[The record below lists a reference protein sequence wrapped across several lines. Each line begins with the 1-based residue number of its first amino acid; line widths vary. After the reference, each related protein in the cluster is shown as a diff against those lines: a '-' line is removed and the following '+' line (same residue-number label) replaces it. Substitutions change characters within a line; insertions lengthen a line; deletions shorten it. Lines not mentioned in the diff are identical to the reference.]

1 MPEYLTVSDFLAND
15 SLLSKKIASLRDGVD
30 AVQAQVGGIASTLK
44 NYISET
50 DLYRIETNKQL
61 SDIRSELTA
70 VKQVMERGFA
80 LVFAQ
85 LGIQP

>member
-1 MPEYLTVSDFLAND
+1 MPEYLAVSDFLAND
-15 SLLSKKIASLRDGVD
+15 SLLSKKIGSLRDSVD
-30 AVQAQVGGIASTLK
+30 AVQAQVGDIASTLK

-70 VKQVMERGFA
+70 VKQMMERGFA
-80 LVFAQ
+80 LVFAH